1 MSTDF
6 PSAGQ
11 QEALEHSPE
20 NHAKKVNAYVWNSGS
35 GVWERMSQ
43 PGVTPAYKTL
53 VDKTTTTNVVYVGQ
67 AASGSATSSALWTI
81 TKIDK
86 TTSPIAITHTGGTA
100 VYDNRVGESYS

>member
-20 NHAKKVNAYVWNSGS
+20 NHAKKVNTYVWNAGG

-43 PGVTPAYKTL
+43 PGSTSTYKTL
-53 VDKTTTTNVVYVGQ
+53 IDKTTTTNVIYIGK
-67 AASGSATSSALWTI
+67 ANSGTATSSALWTI
-81 TKIDK
+81 TKVDK
-86 TTSPIAITHTGGTA
+86 TASPVVITHTGATA
-100 VYDNRVGESYS
+100 IWDNRISEVYS

>member
-1 MSTDF
+1 MSDF

-43 PGVTPAYKTL
+43 PGSTPEYKTL
-53 VDKTTTTNVVYVGQ
+53 IDKATTTNVVYIGK
-67 AASGSATSSALWTI
+67 AASGTATSASAWKI
-81 TKIDK
+81 TKINK
-86 TTSPIAITHTGGTA
+86 TTSPISITHTGDTA
-100 VYDNRVGESYS
+100 IYDNRVSETYS